1 MSEEMMVATERA
13 RGGTGARGTF
23 FREVYR
29 HREYLL
35 LLLPALVIFVLFRYI
50 PMAGIVIA
58 FKKYTIA
65 GGLFGSPWVGF
76 TYFERLFDSEKFYQ
90 VLWNSIRI
98 SFLKIAIGF
107 PGPIIFALLLNE
119 VRQTAWKKSFQTISY
134 LPHFVSWVVVGGIVR
149 DVLSVHGV
157 VNGMM
162 GFFGAE
168 PRLFLQEMHSFLPIV
183 ITSMIWKNIGWG
195 SIIYLAAITSIDPD
209 LYEAAEIDGAGR
221 VRRMWHITLP
231 SITHVIIILFLLRIG
246 NILEA
251 GFDQI
256 FNLYNPLVY
265 DVADIID
272 TYVYREGISG
282 FQYSLTA
289 AASLFQ
295 NVVGLMLLLMV
306 NVVTR
311 RMQADYSVV

>member
-1 MSEEMMVATERA
+1 MSEEMMVATKGAKR
-13 RGGTGARGTF
+13 GTGARGTF
-23 FREVYR
+23 LQEVYR

-119 VRQTAWKKSFQTISY
+119 VRQAAWKKSFQTISY

-157 VNGMM
+157 VNGMI

-295 NVVGLMLLLMV
+295 NVVGLMLLLLV

>member
-1 MSEEMMVATERA
+1 MSEEMMVATKGARA
-13 RGGTGARGTF
+13 GTGARGTF
-23 FREVYR
+23 LGEVYR

>member
-1 MSEEMMVATERA
+1 MSEQMMVATEGA
-13 RGGTGARGTF
+13 KGGAGARGTF
-23 FREVYR
+23 LKEVYR

-35 LLLPALVIFVLFRYI
+35 LLLPALIIFILFRYI

-58 FKKYTIA
+58 FKKYTIV

-119 VRQTAWKKSFQTISY
+119 VRQVAWKKSFQTISY

-162 GFFGAE
+162 GFVGAE

-195 SIIYLAAITSIDPD
+195 SIIYLAAITGIDPD

-221 VRRMWHITLP
+221 VQRMWHITLP

-295 NVVGLMLLLMV
+295 NLVGLMLLLVV

>member
-1 MSEEMMVATERA
+1 MSEEMMVAAEGA
-13 RGGTGARGTF
+13 KRGAGARGTF
-23 FREVYR
+23 LGEVYR

-119 VRQTAWKKSFQTISY
+119 VRQVAWKKSFQTISY

-295 NVVGLMLLLMV
+295 NLVGLMLLLMV

>member
-13 RGGTGARGTF
+13 RGGAGTRGTF
-23 FREVYR
+23 LKEVYR

-58 FKKYTIA
+58 FKKYTIV

-119 VRQTAWKKSFQTISY
+119 VRQVAWKKSFQTISY

-157 VNGMM
+157 VNGMI

-295 NVVGLMLLLMV
+295 NVVGLMLLLLV

>member
-1 MSEEMMVATERA
+1 MSEEMMVATGRA
-13 RGGTGARGTF
+13 KGGAGSRGTF
-23 FREVYR
+23 LKEVYR

-35 LLLPALVIFVLFRYI
+35 LLLPALIIFILFRYI

-58 FKKYTIA
+58 FKKYTIV

-76 TYFERLFDSEKFYQ
+76 TYFERLFASEKFYQ

-119 VRQTAWKKSFQTISY
+119 VRQVAWKKSFQTISY

-162 GFFGAE
+162 GFVGAE

-195 SIIYLAAITSIDPD
+195 SIIYLAAITGIDPD

-221 VRRMWHITLP
+221 VQRMWHITLP

-295 NVVGLMLLLMV
+295 NLVGLMLLLV
-306 NVVTR
+306 TNVVTR

>member
-1 MSEEMMVATERA
+1 MSEEMIVATERA
-13 RGGTGARGTF
+13 RGGTGTRGTF
-23 FREVYR
+23 LREVYR
-29 HREYLL
+29 HRENL

-119 VRQTAWKKSFQTISY
+119 VRQVAWKKSFQTISY

-295 NVVGLMLLLMV
+295 NVVGLMLLLLV

>member
-1 MSEEMMVATERA
+1 MSEQMMVAAEGA
-13 RGGTGARGTF
+13 KQGAGARGTF
-23 FREVYR
+23 LKEVYR

-119 VRQTAWKKSFQTISY
+119 VRQVAWKKSFQTISY

-295 NVVGLMLLLMV
+295 NLVGLMLLLMV